1 MRRRTL
7 LTFAAI
13 LPILTLSGPALAEK
27 AMIDTGAME
36 GIALGGYDAVSYF
49 SGTPAKGSDEFSTDW
64 KGAKWKF
71 ASAANRDTFTASPEK
86 YAPQYGGYCAYA
98 VSKGA
103 TAPGDPNAW
112 TVVDNKLYMNF
123 SPAVKE
129 TWSKDIPGNIT
140 KADGNWPNVLK

>member
-7 LTFAAI
+7 LALAALTPMFA
-13 LPILTLSGPALAEK
+13 LSGPALAGK
-27 AMIDTGAME
+27 AEIDTGAME
-36 GIALGGYDAVSYF
+36 GIALGGNDAVTYF
-49 SGTPAKGSDEFSTDW
+49 AGAPAKGSDEFSADF

-71 ASAANRDTFTASPEK
+71 VSAANRDAFTASPEK

-112 TVVDNKLYMNF
+112 TVVDGKLYMNF
-123 SPAVKE
+123 SPAVKV
-129 TWSKDIPGNIT
+129 TWSKDIPGNISL
-140 KADGNWPNVLK
+140 ANGNWPNVLK

>member
-7 LTFAAI
+7 LTFAALVPMI
-13 LPILTLSGPALAEK
+13 ALSGHALAEK
-27 AMIDTGAME
+27 AEIDTGALE
-36 GIALGGYDAVSYF
+36 GVALGGNDAVSYF
-49 SGTPAKGSDEFSTDW
+49 SGTPAKGSDEFSADW

-71 ASAANRDTFTASPEK
+71 VSAANRDAFTASPDK

>member
-7 LTFAAI
+7 I
-13 LPILTLSGPALAEK
+13 ALAVIAPLVTVSGTALAGK
-27 AMIDTGAME
+27 AETDTGAME
-36 GIALGGYDAVSYF
+36 GIALGGNDAVSYF

-71 ASAANRDTFTASPEK
+71 ASAANRDAFTASPDK

-112 TVVDNKLYMNF
+112 TVQDGKLYMNY
-123 SPAVKE
+123 SPAVKV

-140 KADGNWPNVLK
+140 KANGNWPKVLE

>member
-7 LTFAAI
+7 ITLAAI
-13 LPILTLSGPALAEK
+13 LPLAILSGPALAGK
-27 AMIDTGAME
+27 AEIDTGAME
-36 GIALGGYDAVSYF
+36 GIALGGNDAVSYF
-49 SGTPAKGSDEFSTDW
+49 SGAPAKGSDEFSTDW

-71 ASAANRDTFTASPEK
+71 VSAANRDAFTASPDK

-112 TVVDNKLYMNF
+112 TVHEGKLYMNY
-123 SPAVKE
+123 SAAVKE
-129 TWSKDIPGNIT
+129 TWAKDIPGNIT

>member
-7 LTFAAI
+7 LTLAAI
-13 LPILTLSGPALAEK
+13 LPTLALSVPAWAEK

-71 ASAANRDTFTASPEK
+71 VSAANRDVFTASPEK

-112 TVVDNKLYMNF
+112 TVVDNKLYLNF

>member
-7 LTFAAI
+7 LALAAI
-13 LPILTLSGPALAEK
+13 LPTLALSMPALAEK

-36 GIALGGYDAVSYF
+36 GIALSGYDAVSYF

-112 TVVDNKLYMNF
+112 TVVDNKLYLNF

>member
-1 MRRRTL
+1 MRRRALITL
-7 LTFAAI
+7 AAV
-13 LPILTLSGPALAEK
+13 LPMLALSGPAFAEK
-27 AMIDTGAME
+27 AEIDTGAME
-36 GIALGGYDAVSYF
+36 GAALGGNDAVSYF

-71 ASAANRDTFTASPEK
+71 VSAANRDAFTASPEK

-103 TAPGDPNAW
+103 TAPGDPAVF
-112 TVVDNKLYMNF
+112 TVQDGKLYMNF
-123 SPAVKE
+123 SPAVKV
-129 TWSKDIPGNIT
+129 TWAKDIPGNIT

>member
-7 LTFAAI
+7 LALAACA
-13 LPILTLSGPALAEK
+13 PILALSGPALAGKSE
-27 AMIDTGAME
+27 IDTGAME
-36 GIALGGYDAVSYF
+36 GIALGGNDAVSYF
-49 SGTPAKGSDEFSTDW
+49 SGAPVKGSDEFSADW

-71 ASAANRDTFTASPEK
+71 ASAANRDAFTAAPEK

-112 TVVDNKLYMNF
+112 TVHEGKLYMNF

-129 TWSKDIPGNIT
+129 TWKKDIPGNIT
-140 KADGNWPNVLK
+140 KADGNWPKVLE

>member
-7 LTFAAI
+7 LALAALLPTVFAAA
-13 LPILTLSGPALAEK
+13 PAFAGKAE
-27 AMIDTGAME
+27 IDTGAME
-36 GIALGGYDAVSYF
+36 GVALGGNDAVSYF
-49 SGTPAKGSDEFSTDW
+49 SGAPTKGSDEFSTDW

-71 ASAANRDTFTASPEK
+71 VSAANRDAFTASPDK

-112 TVVDNKLYMNF
+112 TVHEGKLFMNF
-123 SPAVKE
+123 SPAVKV